1 MVYEEWRDE
10 SEEKERDGRGG
21 EKSLRKSEEASEQGG
36 GRGKISTF
44 PEGKIQSLCSQ
55 FFWKNKS
62 ERKILKLKLKRIY
75 LQTRRKNLGTY

>member
-36 GRGKISTF
+36 GGRGNNSFLISF
-44 PEGKIQSLCSQ
+44 LLFQKEKYKAFVHN
-55 FFWKNKS
+55 FF
-62 ERKILKLKLKRIY
+62 ER
-75 LQTRRKNLGTY
+75 TRVREKY

>member
-36 GRGKISTF
+36 GWGNNSFLISF
-44 PEGKIQSLCSQ
+44 LLFQKEKYKAFAHN
-55 FFWKNKS
+55 FF
-62 ERKILKLKLKRIY
+62 ER
-75 LQTRRKNLGTY
+75 TRVREKY